1 MISRYIIVESQSI
14 DRLVLEVNA
23 LLRLGWIPQGS
34 AAKNETHYI
43 QAMIKLEK
51 HETIVNTHHSTRY

>member
-1 MISRYIIVESQSI
+1 MITRYVIVESSSI

-23 LLRLGWIPQGS
+23 LLRLGWIPQGG

-43 QAMIKLEK
+43 QAMVQLDGKPNI
-51 HETIVNTHHSTRY
+51 STGIPVQL

>member
-1 MISRYIIVESQSI
+1 MISRYVIVESTSI

-23 LLRLGWIPQGS
+23 LLRLGWIPQGG

-43 QAMIKLEK
+43 QAMVQLDGKSNL
-51 HETIVNTHHSTRY
+51 NTGIAVQL

>member
-1 MISRYIIVESQSI
+1 MITRYVILESTSI

-23 LLRLGWIPQGS
+23 LLRLGWIPQGG

-43 QAMIKLEK
+43 QAMVQLDGKPNI
-51 HETIVNTHHSTRY
+51 STGIPVQL

>member
-1 MISRYIIVESQSI
+1 MSSRYVILESSSI

-23 LLRLGWIPQGS
+23 LLRLGWIPQGG

-51 HETIVNTHHSTRY
+51 HETVINTHHSTNY

>member
-23 LLRLGWIPQGS
+23 LLRLGWIPQGG

-43 QAMIKLEK
+43 QAMIQLEK
-51 HETIVNTHHSTRY
+51 HEAIVNTHHSTNY

>member
-1 MISRYIIVESQSI
+1 MISRYVIVESTSI

-23 LLRLGWIPQGS
+23 LLRLGWIPQGG

-43 QAMIKLEK
+43 QAMVQLDGKLS
-51 HETIVNTHHSTRY
+51 INTSSPVQF